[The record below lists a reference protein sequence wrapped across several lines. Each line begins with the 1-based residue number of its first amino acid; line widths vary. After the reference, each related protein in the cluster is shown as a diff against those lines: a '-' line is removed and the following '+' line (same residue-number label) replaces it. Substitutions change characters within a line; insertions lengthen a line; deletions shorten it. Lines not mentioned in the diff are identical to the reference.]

1 MNNAECRMMKDEWVR
16 KNGRCPMPAIHH
28 SSFIL
33 HHSRRYRRWGGSSTA
48 TPAVRRGLSLLEV
61 LVSVGILTLG
71 VLGVAMLIPIGKFA
85 MTEVEKSDRTGTCGR
100 AALREIK
107 IRRMLDPN
115 NWALPSGTTLSSF
128 NICVIDPLGY
138 ARGLTGPFG
147 GTSGTTSGPTRLSLQ
162 PYYGAGTASWLS
174 VPQAETIFRWHDN
187 LTYAAAKDS
196 TNPTNGDR
204 PMPVPNSSAQQSD
217 GNSSWFFTVVP
228 SIADVTA
235 NVLWLQRR
243 QFTVSAVVCWKRT
256 FTTPATDPINP
267 GERLVPNVT
276 CDTVGFGGLSISYN
290 NSNLMPKENQWVMLV
305 GYYGPVWYRVVA
317 AGSDG
322 TTNPPTIR
330 VSLVGPDWNNNS
342 SATPTLA
349 NLIIVPGVTGVYT
362 KTIMLDTDA
371 TWSR

>member
-1 MNNAECRMMKDEWVR
+1 MMNDEWEEKNEECRASV
-16 KNGRCPMPAIHH
+16 IHH
-28 SSFIL
+28 SSFII
-33 HHSRRYRRWGGSSTA
+33 HHSR
-48 TPAVRRGLSLLEV
+48 RRGLSLLEV

-115 NWALPSGTTLSSF
+115 NWSSPPAANF
-128 NICVIDPLGY
+128 FVLDPLAY
-138 ARGLTGPFG
+138 ARGLTGPLG

-162 PYYGAGTASWLS
+162 PYPGAGGALS
-174 VPQAETIFRWHDN
+174 VPQAEAIFRWHDD
-187 LTYAAAKDS
+187 LTYASAKGS

-217 GNSSWFFTVVP
+217 GNCSWFFTVVP

-235 NVLWLQRR
+235 SVPWSQRR
-243 QFTVSAVVCWKRT
+243 QFSVSAVVCWKRA

-276 CDTVGFGGLSISYN
+276 CDPTGYGGLSISYN
-290 NSNLMPKENQWVMLV
+290 TSNVMPKENQWVMLV
-305 GYYGPVWYRVVA
+305 GNYGPVWYRVVA
-317 AGSDG
+317 AGIDA
-322 TTNPPTIR
+322 TTSPPTIR

-342 SATPTLA
+342 SATPNQT
-349 NLIIVPGVTGVYT
+349 NLIIVSGVTGVYT
-362 KTIMLDTDA
+362 KTIMLDTDV
-371 TWSR
+371 TWSS